1 MNTGSFQAGDRVIA
15 EYKTGVY
22 YGEVVEVTHSLK
34 AAVRI
39 LAVKDHPTQGD
50 LHNPMDPSVAFFHQR
65 RALSFQ
71 EIALM
76 PISTIRPFAGV
87 VPDYQESL
95 KRALLAQISK
105 LSDMEAWARRSLQE
119 LEQLGK
125 EYFPIQN

>member
-1 MNTGSFQAGDRVIA
+1 MSAATLQAGEQVIA

-22 YGEVVEVTHSLK
+22 YGEVVEVTGGIK

-50 LHNPMDPSVAFFHQR
+50 LHNPMDASVAFFHQR

-76 PISTIRPFAGV
+76 PISTIRPFAGT

-95 KRALLAQISK
+95 KRALLAQINK
-105 LSDMEAWARRSLQE
+105 LSDLHAWAGRSLQE
-119 LEQLGK
+119 LESLQK
-125 EYFPIQN
+125 EYFPNKN

>member
-1 MNTGSFQAGDRVIA
+1 MSFQIGDCVIA

-22 YGEVVEVTHSLK
+22 FGEVVELTSSMK

-65 RALSFQ
+65 RALSNQ

-76 PISTIRPFAGV
+76 PIGTIRLYAGE
-87 VPDYQESL
+87 VPDYQVSL
-95 KRALLAQISK
+95 KRALLAQIDK

-119 LEQLGK
+119 LDQLSK
-125 EYFPIQN
+125 EYFPPSN

>member
-1 MNTGSFQAGDRVIA
+1 MSFQIGDRVIA

-22 YGEVVEVTHSLK
+22 YGEVVEMSSSMK

-65 RALSFQ
+65 RALSHQ

-76 PISTIRPFAGV
+76 PIATIRPYAGE
-87 VPDYQESL
+87 VPDYQVSL
-95 KRALLAQISK
+95 KRALLAQIDK

-119 LEQLGK
+119 LDQLNK
-125 EYFPIQN
+125 EYFPPSN

>member
-1 MNTGSFQAGDRVIA
+1 MSFQIGDRVTA

-22 YGEVVEVTHSLK
+22 YGEVVEMSTTMK

-39 LAVKDHPTQGD
+39 LAVKEHPTQGD

-65 RALSFQ
+65 RALSNQ

-76 PISTIRPFAGV
+76 PISTIRLYSGV
-87 VPDYQESL
+87 VPEYQDSL
-95 KRALLAQISK
+95 KRALSAQISK

-119 LEQLGK
+119 LDQLQQ
-125 EYFPIQN
+125 EYFPQSN

>member
-1 MNTGSFQAGDRVIA
+1 MSNFQIGDRVIA

-22 YGEVVEVTHSLK
+22 FGEVVEMSSAMK

-39 LAVKDHPTQGD
+39 LAVKEHPTQGD

-76 PISTIRPFAGV
+76 PISTIRPYAGAI
-87 VPDYQESL
+87 PEYRESL
-95 KRALLAQISK
+95 ERALLAQISK
-105 LSDMEAWARRSLQE
+105 LSELEAWARRSLQE
-119 LEQLGK
+119 LNQLQK
-125 EYFPIQN
+125 EYFPNSH

>member
-1 MNTGSFQAGDRVIA
+1 MNTVSLQVGDRVTA

-22 YGEVVEVTHSLK
+22 VGEVVEITNGVK

-50 LHNPMDPSVAFFHQR
+50 LHNPMDPRVAFFHQR

-76 PISTIRPFAGV
+76 PISTIRLYSGV
-87 VPDYQESL
+87 VEEYQDSL
-95 KRALLAQISK
+95 KRALMAQIGK
-105 LSDMEAWARRSLQE
+105 LSDLEAWARRSLQE
-119 LEQLGK
+119 LEQLQV
-125 EYFPIQN
+125 EYFPNKN